1 LGGSCLA
8 GSCVAYKQAR
18 STNGMLCEEALAL
31 SNTQPFTPHCT
42 PLHTHR
48 RRKNRGETMLMDMC
62 TAAAR
67 GRVDRI
73 NALIAEDEEEAIRV
87 RWFDG

>member
-1 LGGSCLA
+1 MQ
-8 GSCVAYKQAR
+8 YAR
-18 STNGMLCEEALAL
+18 RHS
-31 SNTQPFTPHCT
+31 PFPTLNHSRPT
-42 PLHTHR
+42 AHTHR
-48 RRKNRGETMLMDMC
+48 RKKKRGETMPMDMC